1 MYLIVVMLVIKIK
14 PSFSRHDLFKEN
26 NTLKLLLYTISKCFE
41 IPEEGVT
48 FSKIRGDLKEA
59 VILELMLKEFGG

>member
-48 FSKIRGDLKEA
+48 FSKIRDLKEA